1 MRFSGYAIISSVKQI
16 LAVFRE
22 GDGHFIQKCRGQKL
36 EEKPKALLRKQY
48 MSGDGMGGRESSL

>member
-22 GDGHFIQKCRGQKL
+22 GDGHFIQKCRGQKS
-36 EEKPKALLRKQY
+36 EENPKALLRKQY
-48 MSGDGMGGRESSL
+48 IHVW